1 MKILHKSHLID
12 LQSSAIVARVKA
24 LEASNHASPF
34 ARTRRDGMDLVL
46 DGKRAVVTGG
56 SRGIG
61 AMIARQLAREGV
73 DVAIAARTREALEAT
88 AQQLAQ
94 ETGRKIVPIVAD
106 VSDDGSVNTM
116 VATAAE
122 ALGGVDILINN
133 AALPGGRKVAA
144 IEQMETRYLLEDID
158 IKIGGYLR
166 AARAAAPY
174 MVKAGWGRIIS
185 IGGLGA
191 RLSGNYSAAIRTA
204 GVSALTK
211 NLADELGLKG
221 VCAMAIHPGVMPTEA
236 MPVDVQQRFAD
247 ATSSGRLFDPS
258 TIAWLATMLASP
270 NSTALNGLTIQAGGG
285 IKGIIEY

>member
-1 MKILHKSHLID
+1 
-12 LQSSAIVARVKA
+12 
-24 LEASNHASPF
+24 
-34 ARTRRDGMDLVL
+34 MDLGL
-46 DGKRAVVTGG
+46 TGKRAVVSGG

-61 AMIARQLAREGV
+61 RAIARQLALEGV
-73 DVAIAARTREALEAT
+73 DVSIAARTREALEAT
-88 AQQLAQ
+88 ARELAE

-106 VSDDGSVNTM
+106 VSDDSSVEAM
-116 VATAAE
+116 VATAADM
-122 ALGGVDILINN
+122 LGGIDILINN
-133 AALPGGRKVAA
+133 AAVPGGRKVAA
-144 IEQMETRYLLEDID
+144 IEEMDVRHLLDDID

-166 AARAAAPY
+166 AARAASPY
-174 MVKAGWGRIIS
+174 MVEAGWGRIIS

-221 VCAMAIHPGVMPTEA
+221 VCAMAIHPGVMPTDA
-236 MPVDVQQRFAD
+236 MPADVQQRLAA

-270 NSTALNGLTIQAGGG
+270 SSTALNGQTIQAGGG